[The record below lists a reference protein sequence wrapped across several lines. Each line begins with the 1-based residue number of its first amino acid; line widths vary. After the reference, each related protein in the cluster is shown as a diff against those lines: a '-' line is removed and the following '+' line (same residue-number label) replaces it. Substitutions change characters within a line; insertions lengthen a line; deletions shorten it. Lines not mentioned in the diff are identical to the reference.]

1 MYTNSAYLHNSL
13 LDIVDKSRP
22 LIVTSCGTY
31 KLYTQK
37 EFTTY
42 RPKGRKDYQLIYVAA
57 GKAHFEIDGQDVIAC
72 PGSMVIY
79 RPRQMQRYVYYGDE
93 HTEVFWVH
101 FTGGEVKQILR
112 RYGINDDVNMFYGGD
127 RAEYRTLFRQ
137 MIQELQ
143 LCRDDYEEMLEYIFR
158 QILISVHRQQ
168 GQDDSKT
175 VSAMA
180 EEMDHVAGYFG
191 EHYNEE
197 IVVEEYAN
205 EHNMSVSWFIRNFRQ
220 RIGHTVHHGKAHSQR
235 PDAARELGL
244 QHDGDRQDCRIR
256 QSALLQQSVQEGKRN
271 VANGVQ
277 EVDQTMMAVWT
288 MRRQTTGNSYSKVYI
303 I

>member
-57 GKAHFEIDGQDVIAC
+57 GKAHFEIDGKDMIAC
-72 PGSMVIY
+72 PGNMVIY

-101 FTGGEVKQILR
+101 FTGGEVKQIFR
-112 RYGINDDVNMFYGGD
+112 RYGIDDDVNIFYGGD
-127 RAEYRTLFRQ
+127 HAEYRTLFKQ

-180 EEMDHVAGYFG
+180 EEMDR
-191 EHYNEE
+191 
-197 IVVEEYAN
+197 
-205 EHNMSVSWFIRNFRQ
+205 S
-220 RIGHTVHHGKAHSQR
+220 RILSESLWHGRVTGST
-235 PDAARELGL
+235 
-244 QHDGDRQDCRIR
+244 
-256 QSALLQQSVQEGKRN
+256 STLLYG
-271 VANGVQ
+271 
-277 EVDQTMMAVWT
+277 
-288 MRRQTTGNSYSKVYI
+288 
-303 I
+303 

>member
-57 GKAHFEIDGQDVIAC
+57 GKAHFEINGQDVIAC
-72 PGSMVIY
+72 PGNMVIY

-101 FTGGEVKQILR
+101 FTGGEVKQTLR

-127 RAEYRTLFRQ
+127 HAEYRILFRQ

-158 QILISVHRQQ
+158 QMLISAHRQQ
-168 GQDDSKT
+168 EQDDSKT
-175 VSAMA
+175 FSAMA
-180 EEMDHVAGYFG
+180 VRRHIWES
-191 EHYNEE
+191 
-197 IVVEEYAN
+197 I
-205 EHNMSVSWFIRNFRQ
+205 I
-220 RIGHTVHHGKAHSQR
+220 T
-235 PDAARELGL
+235 
-244 QHDGDRQDCRIR
+244 
-256 QSALLQQSVQEGKRN
+256 KR
-271 VANGVQ
+271 
-277 EVDQTMMAVWT
+277 
-288 MRRQTTGNSYSKVYI
+288 
-303 I
+303 

>member
-101 FTGGEVKQILR
+101 FTGGEVKQTLR
-112 RYGINDDVNMFYGGD
+112 RYGINDDVNMLYGGD
-127 RAEYRTLFRQ
+127 HAEYRILFRQ

-158 QILISVHRQQ
+158 QMLISAHRQQ

-180 EEMDHVAGYFG
+180 EEMDRAAAYFS
-191 EHYNEE
+191 EHYNEG
-197 IVVEEYAN
+197 ILVEDYASM
-205 EHNMSVSWFIRNFRQ
+205 HNMSVSWFIRNFRQ
-220 RIGHTVHHGKAHSQR
+220 RIGTTPTQYIMSK
-235 PDAARELGL
+235 
-244 QHDGDRQDCRIR
+244 RIANA
-256 QSALLQQSVQEGKRN
+256 QMLLESSDYNMTEIAKIVGYDNPLYFSRVFKKEKGMSPMEYRKSIRH
-271 VANGVQ
+271 
-277 EVDQTMMAVWT
+277 
-288 MRRQTTGNSYSKVYI
+288 
-303 I
+303 

>member
-101 FTGGEVKQILR
+101 FTGGEVKQTLR

-127 RAEYRTLFRQ
+127 HAEYRILFRQ

-158 QILISVHRQQ
+158 QMLISAHRQQ
-168 GQDDSKT
+168 EQDDSKT
-175 VSAMA
+175 FSVMA
-180 EEMDHVAGYFG
+180 EEMDRAAAYLG

-197 IVVEEYAN
+197 IVVESYAN

-220 RIGHTVHHGKAHSQR
+220 RIGTTPTQYIMSK
-235 PDAARELGL
+235 
-244 QHDGDRQDCRIR
+244 RIANA
-256 QSALLQQSVQEGKRN
+256 QMLLESSDYNMTEIAKIVGYDNPLYFSR
-271 VANGVQ
+271 V
-277 EVDQTMMAVWT
+277 
-288 MRRQTTGNSYSKVYI
+288 
-303 I
+303 